1 MGLSNLW
8 LPTLRGVIERNISA
22 VAAGRRSKG
31 GRAAGGGASIQAD
44 FEAAQAQVGGGA
56 TALVCGTMGGWVG
69 GVCWGGV
76 GGGGWVGGWWWWC
89 GGGGDLLGL
98 LSLRRACE

>member
-22 VAAGRRSKG
+22 VAAGRRSKEG
-31 GRAAGGGASIQAD
+31 VLQEAVQAFRAD

-56 TALVCGTMGGWVG
+56 TGAGGVGRWVGGWVGCGWGGWVG
-69 GVCWGGV
+69 GV
-76 GGGGWVGGWWWWC
+76 GWVGGWWWWC
-89 GGGGDLLGL
+89 GGGGGICWV
-98 LSLRRACE
+98 S